1 MAAQP
6 PLQAINGALR
16 DQLFGLKARKLRQ
29 NVKSVSAPG
38 VGLAMETP
46 PELPDSA
53 DVGQQLPHLFADLLQ
68 QPVAACFLRML
79 DEVQEVARAGAQGD
93 QTMRAVRALFNQ
105 YKVTS
110 KHLLLM
116 TGSSQDG
123 LTRLF
128 ASPSQASFGL
138 ADREDF
144 PSLGLDNLRFVADRA
159 NAGRNTKSRLQPHA
173 LFAILA
179 TSSATDR
186 LTWRPSSVISAP
198 TTWRTRTQSWRSM
211 IS

>member
-68 QPVAACFLRML
+68 QPGAACVLRML
-79 DEVQEVARAGAQGD
+79 EEVH
-93 QTMRAVRALFNQ
+93 
-105 YKVTS
+105 S
-110 KHLLLM
+110 
-116 TGSSQDG
+116 
-123 LTRLF
+123 
-128 ASPSQASFGL
+128 
-138 ADREDF
+138 
-144 PSLGLDNLRFVADRA
+144 
-159 NAGRNTKSRLQPHA
+159 NAGRNTKSRLQPRA
-173 LFAILA
+173 LFPIFSHQLGN
-179 TSSATDR
+179 
-186 LTWRPSSVISAP
+186 RPADLEAFVGHFRHRQLGGPGAVG
-198 TTWRTRTQSWRSM
+198 R
-211 IS
+211 